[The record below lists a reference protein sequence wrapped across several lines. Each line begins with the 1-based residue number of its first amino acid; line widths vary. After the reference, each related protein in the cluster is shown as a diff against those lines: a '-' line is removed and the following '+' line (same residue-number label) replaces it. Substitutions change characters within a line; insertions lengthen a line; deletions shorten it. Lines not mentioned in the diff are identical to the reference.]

1 MAGIYIHVPF
11 CYTRCSYC
19 DFYKTTDQQLKDEYI
34 KAVCKE
40 IDLKSSFLLNE
51 EINTI
56 YFGGGTPST
65 LTPIEFRCILDKLFT
80 YIPTY
85 NVAELTIEINPD
97 DVTDAYI
104 KALIDAGV
112 NRISMGV
119 QSFFDDHLRKM
130 NRRHNSI
137 QAFYAIAIAQN
148 MGIRNISID
157 LIYGLPY
164 MTFEEWKENV
174 QMAIKSKVQHI
185 SAYHLTFEKGTL
197 YYDYL
202 KKGTLKEV
210 PEESSIAQFDYLVE
224 ELIKAGYDNYEISNF
239 ALPGLYSQHNSNYWT
254 GEKYLGIGPSAHS
267 FDGEKRIWNVRDLN
281 QYCNNIQSGD
291 TYFKEEKLSIENHY
305 NELVMLGL
313 RTKRGFLTESVYA
326 LSNNKI
332 NCFFEA
338 ELSKQLALNTVE
350 IINGYCSIKAD
361 KRFITDRIISDF
373 FYIAED

>member
-65 LTPIEFRCILDKLFT
+65 LTPKEFRCILDKLFI
-80 YIPTY
+80 YIPKD
-85 NVAELTIEINPD
+85 NVTELTIEINPD
-97 DVTDAYI
+97 DVTDEYI

-130 NRRHNSI
+130 NRRHNAV
-137 QAFYAIAIAQN
+137 QAFYAIVIAQN
-148 MGIRNISID
+148 MGIRNMSID

-164 MTFEEWKENV
+164 MTFEEWKKNV

-202 KKGTLKEV
+202 KKGTLKEL
-210 PEESSIAQFDYLVE
+210 PEESSVAQFDYLVD
-224 ELIKAGYDNYEISNF
+224 ELTKAGYDNYEISNF

-281 QYCNNIQSGD
+281 QYCKNIQCGD
-291 TYFKEEKLSIENHY
+291 IYFKEEKLSVENHY

-313 RTKRGFLTESVYA
+313 RTKRGFLTESVSA
-326 LSNNKI
+326 LNNSKI
-332 NCFFEA
+332 NCFFDA

-350 IINGYCSIKAD
+350 IVNGYCSIKAD